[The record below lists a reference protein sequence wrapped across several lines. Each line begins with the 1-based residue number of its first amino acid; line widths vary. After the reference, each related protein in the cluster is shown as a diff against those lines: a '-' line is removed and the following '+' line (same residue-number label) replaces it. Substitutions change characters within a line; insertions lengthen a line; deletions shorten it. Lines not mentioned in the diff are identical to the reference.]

1 MKKTIALLIVF
12 SLVVAFLPGV
22 SVEAA
27 ATSLTVEDILNDYHA
42 KVFATRLA
50 EEQGDVAV
58 YSRGGSA
65 VSLEQE
71 TVQILT
77 DAGYEAYNVTSD
89 NYDELEVSLQTDFTE
104 MGLDPDGSYIVVI
117 SGEDGNGRSNPSTRD
132 MILPPHEW
140 EDPSDGDNTFLY
152 TFRGVTYT
160 MRFFIVTYA
169 NDSRLGV
176 NSEYDIVDEN
186 LPSEEI
192 LEIINAVFWCG
203 VGSAMGIVAD
213 VISLFADIWDDGNY
227 TELGAKGLSIYAG
240 TTWTYDHIQVWDA
253 SENSWHTAQRSA
265 YAISFA
271 NLITNK
277 YNTGT
282 NSFHIYVGERQ
293 EFTTYSPNYNFPISR
308 RTDAVAAFI
317 NGTQAY
323 DDTGNIRF
331 YMCDDESVDVNA
343 NGRFL
348 FEHTQ
353 PPRYIIA

>member
-1 MKKTIALLIVF
+1 MKKTIALLLAFTFII
-12 SLVVAFLPGV
+12 AFLP
-22 SVEAA
+22 SASAEENSTA
-27 ATSLTVEDILNDYHA
+27 LTVEEILNDYHEKA
-42 KVFATRLA
+42 FEARLA
-50 EEQGDVAV
+50 EEQGAAAS
-58 YSRGGSA
+58 YSRSGNA

-89 NYDELEVSLQTDFTE
+89 NYDELEVSLQTDFAE

-117 SGEDGNGRSNPSTRD
+117 SGENGSGRSNTSTRD
-132 MILPPHEW
+132 LILPPHEW

-160 MRFFIVTYA
+160 MRFFIVTCA
-169 NDSRLGV
+169 NDSRLGTI
-176 NSEYDIVDEN
+176 SEYNIVDTN
-186 LPSEEI
+186 SPTEEI
-192 LEIINAVFWCG
+192 LNIIDAVFWCG
-203 VGSAMGIVAD
+203 VGSTMGIVAD
-213 VISLFADIWDDGNY
+213 VFSLVADLCADGNY
-227 TELGAKGLSIYAG
+227 SELNAKGLTIRASTA
-240 TTWTYDHIQVWDA
+240 WVYDHIQVWNA

-265 YAISFA
+265 YAISSV
-271 NLITNK
+271 NLYTNR
-277 YNTGT
+277 YNAGT
-282 NSFHIYVGERQ
+282 NIFRMYEGESQ
-293 EFTTYSPNYNFPISR
+293 EFTIYSPNYNFPISR

-331 YMCDDESVDVNA
+331 YMCDSDSVDVNT

-348 FEHTQ
+348 FEQTQ